1 MHITQHCIV
10 QAGGLTKQ
18 IPCGA
23 ASAHAAAALSQAV
36 DCSRRTPRT
45 FRPYSKH
52 CVVRVCPQPS
62 KGCAAQLRRSQR
74 GQLCVRNCE
83 PHSYHERPHT
93 YANNPPTPGLRLAL
107 GNEAALK
114 SGQGQQPDYPKALD
128 ALYFMYAFTCLVER
142 AWRFGLPLVLVDIPG
157 GFQTVALVGFIAP
170 LAVTL
175 LGPATGQLLDH
186 SPRQLALNTCAMVQG
201 VCIVISGLVMW
212 RAVQLGPSFHLQ
224 HSPLF
229 LVLLVFTMLE
239 RLTSFASDVA
249 IERDWLTKLVGRG
262 NETALAEANAALRR
276 MDQVAEL
283 LGTLAFGWCIT
294 HHGNL
299 VVLPVITGLA
309 FLALPFEIWAIQR
322 VVNCAADA
330 LTTDRAAAIAARLSL
345 NAQSA
350 SEHKGIS
357 LSSILK
363 RLGKSAQKTVSS
375 WQLYFQQPVLPASL
389 AFIMLHFNA
398 VLSPGCLMTAFL
410 SSRGLSGTAAAV
422 FRAACA
428 VMGFVGTWVG
438 QALIGSIG
446 LLRTGVCALLLQAGS
461 LALAA
466 LIYRSH
472 LAQAHIHQAGATAAS
487 ALGQAI
493 AGVPLYTWFFCGMI
507 VLSRVAFW
515 VYDMVDAQIF
525 QTAVDPAVVSSGETR
540 LF

>member
-1 MHITQHCIV
+1 
-10 QAGGLTKQ
+10 
-18 IPCGA
+18 
-23 ASAHAAAALSQAV
+23 
-36 DCSRRTPRT
+36 
-45 FRPYSKH
+45 
-52 CVVRVCPQPS
+52 
-62 KGCAAQLRRSQR
+62 
-74 GQLCVRNCE
+74 
-83 PHSYHERPHT
+83 
-93 YANNPPTPGLRLAL
+93 
-107 GNEAALK
+107 
-114 SGQGQQPDYPKALD
+114 
-128 ALYFMYAFTCLVER
+128 MYAFTCLVER

-186 SPRQLALNTCAMVQG
+186 SPRQLALNTCAVVQG
-201 VCIVISGLVMW
+201 GCIIVSGLVMW
-212 RAVQLGPSFHLQ
+212 RAVQLGQTFHLQ
-224 HSPLF
+224 RSPMF
-229 LVLLVFTMLE
+229 LVLLLFTMLE

-249 IERDWLTKLVGRG
+249 IERDWLTRLVGKPLTNQIAQDASQLKQPHCIVQGLVG
-262 NETALAEANAALRR
+262 NENALAEANASLRR

-294 HHGNL
+294 HHGSL
-299 VVLPVITGLA
+299 VVLPVIALTAL
-309 FLALPFEIWAIQR
+309 LALPFEVWCIQR

-330 LTTDRAAAIAARLSL
+330 LTTDRAEAIARQASQSNGNAVPQGSNLL
-345 NAQSA
+345 NDMLRA
-350 SEHKGIS
+350 
-357 LSSILK
+357 
-363 RLGKSAQKTVSS
+363 LGKSAQKTMAS

-446 LLRTGVCALLLQAGS
+446 LLRTGVCALMLQAGS

-466 LIYRSH
+466 VIYRSH

-487 ALGQAI
+487 ALGRAV
-493 AGVPLYTWFFCGMI
+493 AGVPVYTWLFCGMI

-515 VYDMVDAQIF
+515 VYDMVDCQIF
-525 QTAVDPAVVSSGETR
+525 QSAVDPAVVSSVSSAEVSLCSLSELIMLGIAAIASDPSSFGLLVGLSSGTVIAAAVVYTAWVHAQSGPALESMQQPRTPAR
-540 LF
+540 ELA